1 MNWFRKRGWYYL
13 KWYII
18 PVLIVSFVGIEEM
31 AYAMQHRHVRYLL
44 EDIVVDSFVLACYHL
59 ALSSFSFRRAWRA
72 MIESVG
78 LVFLLFGTGI
88 VLLVVESHIP
98 W

>member
-1 MNWFRKRGWYYL
+1 MDWFRKRGWYYL
-13 KWYII
+13 KWYIVPI
-18 PVLIVSFVGIEEM
+18 LIVCFVGIEEM
-31 AYAMQHRHVRYLL
+31 AYAAQHRHVFYLVEAL
-44 EDIVVDSFVLACYHL
+44 IIDSFVLAFYQL
-59 ALSSFSFRRAWRA
+59 VLSSFSFRRAWRSMA
-72 MIESVG
+72 EAVG